1 IVTNATTQ
9 RFENDEVVYTVDNQ
23 EHRIKSELTLVSV
36 GRVPNTQG
44 LKEVGLEL
52 GPRSELVADEFC
64 KTNVEGVY
72 AIGDVSG
79 KSMLAH
85 VAYRHA
91 VVAVANIVGK
101 KEKYSDKTV
110 PACIYTN
117 PEIASIGLTEE
128 QAKAKGIDFIVGKAL
143 YGHIGKAI
151 ATNETQ
157 GFAKLLVDKEFG
169 EII

>member
-1 IVTNATTQ
+1 MLLLLWQI
-9 RFENDEVVYTVDNQ
+9 
-23 EHRIKSELTLVSV
+23 LLV
-36 GRVPNTQG
+36 
-44 LKEVGLEL
+44 
-52 GPRSELVADEFC
+52 
-64 KTNVEGVY
+64 
-72 AIGDVSG
+72 
-79 KSMLAH
+79 
-85 VAYRHA
+85 
-91 VVAVANIVGK
+91 K

-128 QAKAKGIDFIVGKAL
+128 QAKAKGIDFIVGKAS

-169 EII
+169 EIIGVHILGAVATDIISELVVAVDLETTVYEVADAIHPHPTYSEIVWEAARNAVAKLNRLKK